1 MAYFHIMIV
10 DKQCRNISSFDFFIK
25 TNVWI
30 WKCRSRSFNDQ
41 TTDVSFEQTFTQINR
56 LIIQAVLRYRNLNS
70 ISFFLSAKL
79 QSRRIPAETDNQNNS
94 SKEDLFVVFLHL
106 LHCCHKKHS
115 SFSLTRVIRPSSSSC
130 RVMQSLPSAWNIQ
143 PF

>member
-1 MAYFHIMIV
+1 MIV

-41 TTDVSFEQTFTQINR
+41 TTDISFEQTFQINR

-70 ISFFLSAKL
+70 ISFLLSAKL
-79 QSRRIPAETDNQNNS
+79 QSHRIPAETDNQNNS

-106 LHCCHKKHS
+106 LHCCHKKHR
-115 SFSLTRVIRPSSSSC
+115 FPLPLTRVIRPSSSSC
-130 RVMQSLPSAWNIQ
+130 CNAVLTVCLEYPN
-143 PF
+143 FF